1 MCVHTCTR
9 MCVWEAGVQSAGQGG
24 KGGEEKWQITKREAG
39 SGREDFR
46 KSQPVKH
53 GRNGDDFSFFSCS

>member
-1 MCVHTCTR
+1 M
-9 MCVWEAGVQSAGQGG
+9 QSAGQGG